1 MFRWLVLVL
10 VLAAVIAGLVVGV
23 LNPDS
28 VTVDLVIARL
38 SFPLGALMLM
48 AVGAG
53 VLLGLVLA
61 WVMFVIPGRISRR
74 RVVAPKSGSRGLA
87 RSGDD

>member
-10 VLAAVIAGLVVGV
+10 VLAAVTAGLVVGV

-28 VTVDLVIARL
+28 VTVDLVIAQL
-38 SFPLGALMLM
+38 SLPLGALMLM

-74 RVVAPKSGSRGLA
+74 RAVARKSGRRDLA